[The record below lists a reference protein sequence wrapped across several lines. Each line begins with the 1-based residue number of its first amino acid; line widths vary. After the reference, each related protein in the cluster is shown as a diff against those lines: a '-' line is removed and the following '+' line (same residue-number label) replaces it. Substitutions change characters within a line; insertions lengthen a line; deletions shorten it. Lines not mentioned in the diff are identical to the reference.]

1 VKTSEMIIAF
11 AGDFIETGE
20 SMEQRQ
26 SRLNAACTA
35 WNIANLP
42 KHQRR
47 KALQRYLQSYRAEN
61 PGVQDADFLRKDMEQ
76 LIKEKTRRFGQV
88 KKPIV
93 HAEIREDGERYSI
106 FAVSMRTAEGR

>member
-1 VKTSEMIIAF
+1 MKTSEMIIAF
-11 AGDFIETGE
+11 AGDFIETGN

-26 SRLNAACTA
+26 SCLNAACTA

-47 KALQRYLQSYRAEN
+47 RALQRYLQRYREEN
-61 PGVQDADFLRKDMEQ
+61 QGVEDVVFLRKDMEQ
-76 LIKEKTRRFGQV
+76 PIKQKTKKFGQV

-93 HAEIREDGERYSI
+93 HAEIREDGARYSI
-106 FAVSMRTAEGR
+106 FAASLRTEEER

>member
-1 VKTSEMIIAF
+1 MIIEF

-26 SRLNAACTA
+26 SLLNAACTA

-42 KHQRR
+42 KYERR
-47 KALQRYLQSYRAEN
+47 KELERYLQSYRAQN
-61 PGVQDADFLRKDMEQ
+61 PGVQDARFLRKDMEH
-76 LIKEKTRRFGQV
+76 LIKQKNRLFPQI

-93 HAEIREDGERYSI
+93 DAEIRDDGDRYSI
-106 FAVSMRTAEGR
+106 SAVSMRTE

>member
-1 VKTSEMIIAF
+1 MIIAF
-11 AGDFIETGE
+11 AGDFIETGN

-26 SRLNAACTA
+26 SCLNAACTA

-47 KALQRYLQSYRAEN
+47 RALQRYLQRYREEN
-61 PGVQDADFLRKDMEQ
+61 QGVEDVVFLRKDMEQ
-76 LIKEKTRRFGQV
+76 PIKQKIKKFGQV

-106 FAVSMRTAEGR
+106 FAASFRTGE

>member
-1 VKTSEMIIAF
+1 MIIAF

-47 KALQRYLQSYRAEN
+47 KALQSYLQSYRAEN
-61 PGVQDADFLRKDMEQ
+61 PGVQDATFLRNDMEQ

-106 FAVSMRTAEGR
+106 FAVSMRPPEGR

>member
-1 VKTSEMIIAF
+1 MKTSEMIIAF
-11 AGDFIETGE
+11 AGDFIETGN

-26 SRLNAACTA
+26 SCLNAACTA

-47 KALQRYLQSYRAEN
+47 RALQRYLQRYREEN
-61 PGVQDADFLRKDMEQ
+61 QGVEDVVFLRKDMEQ
-76 LIKEKTRRFGQV
+76 LIKQKTKKFGQV
-88 KKPIV
+88 EKPIV

-106 FAVSMRTAEGR
+106 FAASLRTEEER

>member
-1 VKTSEMIIAF
+1 MIIAL
-11 AGDFIETGE
+11 AGGFIETGD
-20 SMEQRQ
+20 SMQQRQ

-76 LIKEKTRRFGQV
+76 LIKEKTKRFGQV

>member
-1 VKTSEMIIAF
+1 MKTSEMIIAF

-47 KALQRYLQSYRAEN
+47 KALQSYLQSYRAEN
-61 PGVQDADFLRKDMEQ
+61 PGVQDADFLRNDMER
-76 LIKEKTRRFGQV
+76 LIKEKTKRFGQV

-106 FAVSMRTAEGR
+106 FAVSMRPAEGR